1 MVKLWENVGRGK
13 VGKKSLDCFKVMK
26 GQKGGGGESGCVEYI
41 SLRDNRSRVSSRS
54 CFEGSTY
61 RSKLWLRDKFELC
74 FVVEKKKETSLCDRY
89 LVRFEF
95 WIRFFFL
102 LNACFVKLIY
112 LKMYRRE
119 ICNEEIFS
127 ILIYIRRHST
137 TIFRKLISH

>member
-1 MVKLWENVGRGK
+1 MCTNGGTCEVSCWFCVPVFEANRRAMVKLWENVGRGK

-74 FVVEKKKETSLCDRY
+74 FVVEKKKGNIV
-89 LVRFEF
+89 VR
-95 WIRFFFL
+95 
-102 LNACFVKLIY
+102 
-112 LKMYRRE
+112 
-119 ICNEEIFS
+119 
-127 ILIYIRRHST
+127 
-137 TIFRKLISH
+137 